1 MELIVDGENG
11 KLARTR
17 DAAELADAIESM
29 RRLDPEA
36 RAKMGLAG
44 HERVQREHDVTV
56 NTAALYDIYLD
67 RVGRN

>member
-1 MELIVDGENG
+1 
-11 KLARTR
+11 
-17 DAAELADAIESM
+17 M
-29 RRLDPEA
+29 RHLDPEA